1 MTHLSVTNKNP
12 IGFLFPGQGPQKIG
26 MGHDVE
32 ANFPLASKYF
42 DETNHHLK
50 FSIRDLCMK
59 GPEAVLNQD
68 VNTQLALYTISCI
81 ITDILK
87 NESISPHVCIGY
99 SSGFYAAAYAAGC
112 FDFTTGLSIVKS
124 AGEILLEEGK
134 QIDGSMAVIF
144 GLPADHIQNILKKV
158 KHIEIAILNT
168 PRQIVVSGINAHI
181 KNVMDIAIKEGAL
194 DARPLPVAT
203 AYHSRFMAPAGRR
216 FLKTLKDK
224 TFSAPRIPLFSYTT
238 LAPIEDAGSLCE
250 TMAYQLSRPV
260 LWVDLIKKLRHKNV
274 RRMVEIG
281 TGAMLSR
288 TIRWIDRSITIMN
301 TDTADNIKDVIKVL
315 TQS

>member
-1 MTHLSVTNKNP
+1 MTPLNLTNKNP

-42 DETNHHLK
+42 DRAHHHLG

-59 GPEAVLNQD
+59 GPEVLLNQD
-68 VNTQLALYTISCI
+68 VNAQLALYTISCI
-81 ITDILK
+81 ITGILE
-87 NESISPHVCIGY
+87 NENISPHVCIGY

-112 FDFTTGLSIVKS
+112 FDFTSGLSIVKN
-124 AGEILLEEGK
+124 AGELLLEEGK
-134 QIDGSMAVIF
+134 QIDGGMAVIF
-144 GLPADHIQNILKKV
+144 GLPVDHVRNILQKV
-158 KHIEIAILNT
+158 KHVEIAILNT

-181 KNVMDIAIKEGAL
+181 KDVMDIAVEEGAL

-203 AYHSRFMAPAGRR
+203 AYHSRFMAAAGRR
-216 FLKTLKDK
+216 FLKAMKNK
-224 TFSAPRIPLFSYTT
+224 TFSKPRLPLFSYTT

-288 TIRWIDRSITIMN
+288 TVRWIDRTITMMN
-301 TDTADNIKDVIKVL
+301 TDTADGTKRVIKAL